1 MCVLLFYLAIL
12 NRKTADFFGR
22 LGEIIKTVRKA
33 TEKARN
39 IKARNNNNR
48 NFMLFMFFRNKQN
61 WGERKYKNM
70 YLGKI
75 F

>member
-1 MCVLLFYLAIL
+1 MCVCVLLFYLAIL

-33 TEKARN
+33 TEKGKKHRH
-39 IKARNNNNR
+39 
-48 NFMLFMFFRNKQN
+48 FMLFMFFRNKQN

-70 YLGKI
+70 YLGQI